1 MGGYNSKSK
10 RNSEYVFN
18 KITATTKMINDDLL
32 LYSNNTE
39 SINIIKTNNS
49 YKFIINDKK
58 CNDELF
64 INLTDLLNNYIKNN
78 FLIFNEDFPLINIEG
93 IEKYIINL
101 M

>member
-1 MGGYNSKSK
+1 MGVNNSKSK
-10 RNSEYVFN
+10 GNSEYVCN

-32 LYSNNTE
+32 LYSNNIE
-39 SINIIKTNNS
+39 LIDIIKINNS

-58 CNDELF
+58 CNNELF

-78 FLIFNEDFPLINIEG
+78 FLIFNEDFPIINIEG
-93 IEKYIINL
+93 IEKHIIKL

>member
-39 SINIIKTNNS
+39 LINIIKINNS

-58 CNDELF
+58 CNNIF
-64 INLTDLLNNYIKNN
+64 IINLTDLLNDYIKNK
-78 FLIFNEDFPLINIEG
+78 FLIFNEDFPIINIEG
-93 IEKYIINL
+93 IENHIIKL

>member
-1 MGGYNSKSK
+1 
-10 RNSEYVFN
+10 
-18 KITATTKMINDDLL
+18 MINDDLL
-32 LYSNNTE
+32 LYNNNTE
-39 SINIIKTNNS
+39 LINIIKINNS

-93 IEKYIINL
+93 IENHIIKL

>member
-10 RNSEYVFN
+10 GNSEYVFN

-39 SINIIKTNNS
+39 LIDIIKINNS

-78 FLIFNEDFPLINIEG
+78 FLIFNKDFPLINIEG
-93 IEKYIINL
+93 IEKYIIKL